1 MMGSNYVPPVAAPE
15 QETYSSVRAFGVSND
30 VVIPS
35 SATQVGGN
43 YYEWNDN
50 GFIGHGWFV
59 NQTGGPTNHWG
70 FENDAAVNQYLEGL
84 QIAGKAVNLDAVFK
98 NWQEWLLT
106 LDDQT
111 EWDHIKNFEN
121 AVYSAGGVACVHA

>member
-35 SATQVGGN
+35 SATQVGG
-43 YYEWNDN
+43 YYYAWNDN
-50 GFIGHGWFV
+50 GFIGQGWFV
-59 NQTGGPTNHWG
+59 NETGGPTQKYG
-70 FENDAAVNQYLEGL
+70 FANDAAVNQYLEEL

-98 NWQEWLLT
+98 AWQEWLST
-106 LDDQT
+106 LNDQM
-111 EWDHIKNFEN
+111 EWDYIRNFEDT
-121 AVYSAGGVACVHA
+121 VYSAGGVACIHA